1 VLKDRG
7 FDPSHVLVPTAGGPD
22 SDLSAAIA
30 RTLREQYGSEVTLLH
45 VNDDGAEG
53 ETFLAEWASGHGVG
67 DADRVVE
74 TGDVE
79 DAIARTADDATLL
92 VIGATER
99 GLLSRLVRGSL
110 VIDVVDDVDC
120 SVLLA
125 ETSRS
130 RSLRERLFGH

>member
-1 VLKDRG
+1 
-7 FDPSHVLVPTAGGPD
+7 
-22 SDLSAAIA
+22 
-30 RTLREQYGSEVTLLH
+30 
-45 VNDDGAEG
+45 
-53 ETFLAEWASGHGVG
+53 
-67 DADRVVE
+67 
-74 TGDVE
+74 VE

>member
-1 VLKDRG
+1 M
-7 FDPSHVLVPTAGGPD
+7 
-22 SDLSAAIA
+22 
-30 RTLREQYGSEVTLLH
+30 
-45 VNDDGAEG
+45 
-53 ETFLAEWASGHGVG
+53 
-67 DADRVVE
+67 
-74 TGDVE
+74 E